1 MADVNMPKLSDTM
14 EEGTVLTWKVHE
26 GDQVKRGDVLAE
38 VESDKASFDLEAEA
52 AGYLHI
58 VVDQG
63 KPVPVGDL
71 IARIGDSKEAAEP
84 SAGGEAEGAEQP
96 EEEPKAEESK
106 AEEPQA
112 EKPKAEK
119 AQAQETEAA
128 ATPAAGDGETGAEE
142 PAPAPRTDTT
152 AATQGGAEEQ
162 LPGGVRASPLARR
175 LAREN
180 GVDLTSV
187 RGSGPGGRIVKED
200 VLRAA
205 EQAKAAPAAAAAPAR
220 TPTPRPTEAAEVVQ
234 PTRMQ
239 TTIARR
245 MALSRSTV
253 PSFYVTVEARVDDL
267 IKVRSQLKE
276 SVPAAERVTV
286 TDFVTRAVAIA
297 LTRFPEVN
305 ASWVEDHFE
314 RKGAANIGIAVPPA
328 EGMGLLVPVVHDC
341 DQKDV
346 IQISLDT
353 RQAIERS
360 RAGRPSDAD
369 LSGGTFSI
377 SNLGM
382 YGVDEFE
389 AIINPPEA
397 AILAVGQIK
406 EVPVVENGQVVIG
419 SVMRMTLSCDHR
431 VFYGQTA
438 AQFLGEVRSLLEK
451 PLILALPPTPP
462 A

>member
-52 AGYLHI
+52 AGYFHI

-71 IARIGDSKEAAEP
+71 IARIGDSKEAAAAPAQEP
-84 SAGGEAEGAEQP
+84 AKA
-96 EEEPKAEESK
+96 EEPKAEEPE
-106 AEEPQA
+106 AEHP
-112 EKPKAEK
+112 P
-119 AQAQETEAA
+119 AQAAPVAAETRTVADEPAAAPPAEAA
-128 ATPAAGDGETGAEE
+128 AAGGPA
-142 PAPAPRTDTT
+142 
-152 AATQGGAEEQ
+152 GGEEQ

-180 GVDLTSV
+180 GVDLTAV
-187 RGSGPGGRIVKED
+187 RGTGPGGRIVKED

-205 EQAKAAPAAAAAPAR
+205 EQAKAAPAPASAPPAAAAPAR
-220 TPTPRPTEAAEVVQ
+220 TPTPRPTEAAEAVR

-239 TTIARR
+239 STIARR

-267 IKVRSQLKE
+267 IKLRRQLKE

-305 ASWVEDHFE
+305 SSWVEDHFE
-314 RKGAANIGIAVPPA
+314 RKRAVNIGIAVPPA

-341 DQKDV
+341 EQKDV
-346 IQISLDT
+346 IQLSLDT

-397 AILAVGQIK
+397 AILAVGQMK
-406 EVPVVENGQVVIG
+406 EVPLVENGLVVIG

-451 PLILALPPTPP
+451 PLILALP
-462 A
+462 AQ

>member
-14 EEGTVLTWKVHE
+14 EEGTVLTWKAHE

-71 IARIGDSKEAAEP
+71 IARIGDSKEADAAPAETVEAP
-84 SAGGEAEGAEQP
+84 SRQAEAP
-96 EEEPKAEESK
+96 EE
-106 AEEPQA
+106 QA
-112 EKPKAEK
+112 A
-119 AQAQETEAA
+119 
-128 ATPAAGDGETGAEE
+128 PAASEADAEAS
-142 PAPAPRTDTT
+142 PAPAPEP
-152 AATQGGAEEQ
+152 AAGPQAGADEQ

-180 GVDLTSV
+180 GVDLSV
-187 RGSGPGGRIVKED
+187 VSGTGPGGRIVKED

-205 EQAKAAPAAAAAPAR
+205 EEAKAAPAAAQAGAGPAPTAPAPAAPAR
-220 TPTPRPTEAAEVVQ
+220 TAAPRPTEAAEVVQ

-267 IKVRSQLKE
+267 VKLRRQLKE

-314 RKGAANIGIAVPPA
+314 RKRAVNIGIAVPPA

-346 IQISLDT
+346 VQISLDT

-397 AILAVGQIK
+397 AILAVGQLK
-406 EVPVVENGQVVIG
+406 EVPLVENGQVVIG

-451 PLILALPPTPP
+451 PLILALP
-462 A
+462 AA

>member
-71 IARIGDSKEAAEP
+71 IARIGDSKEADAAPAETVEAP
-84 SAGGEAEGAEQP
+84 SRQAEAP
-96 EEEPKAEESK
+96 EE
-106 AEEPQA
+106 QA
-112 EKPKAEK
+112 APAASEAD
-119 AQAQETEAA
+119 AGASQAPAPE
-128 ATPAAGDGETGAEE
+128 PAAGPQAGA
-142 PAPAPRTDTT
+142 DD
-152 AATQGGAEEQ
+152 Q

-180 GVDLTSV
+180 GVDLSAVSGT
-187 RGSGPGGRIVKED
+187 GPGGRIVKED

-205 EQAKAAPAAAAAPAR
+205 EEAKAAPAAVQAGAGPAPTAPAPAAPAR
-220 TPTPRPTEAAEVVQ
+220 TAAPRPTEAAEVVQ

-267 IKVRSQLKE
+267 VKLRRQLKE

-314 RKGAANIGIAVPPA
+314 RKRAVNIGIAVPPA

-346 IQISLDT
+346 VQISLDT

-397 AILAVGQIK
+397 AILAVGQLK
-406 EVPVVENGQVVIG
+406 EVPLVENGQVVIG

-451 PLILALPPTPP
+451 PLILALP
-462 A
+462 AA